1 MPKPSVFVS
10 DDEPT
15 EVLNLAN
22 IETISADPISSEIL
36 DNHTPLYLDP
46 HSVIDGENV
55 RPGETEG
62 EHSSRIKLL
71 AKQIRED
78 GQGVPVVVRK
88 IGSNFPSGTDAY
100 KVVEGQGRID
110 ALRLLQKQYMS
121 EGLEPLPAWCVLTSS
136 SDPWATAVKLN
147 VQRRNY
153 TDLQLSYLIS
163 QARAKYKWDG
173 KGGGK
178 KLAAFF
184 GLTEQHLVEYNT
196 IGAAPAD
203 VKSRLASGELSKS
216 GALALLKLTSG
227 SEQREAVAEKAKD
240 IATKKAAKTKEETD
254 AKYQASRK
262 KLEAAKAKNAK
273 EPQITSAQPPKVH
286 KSIPD
291 ADPTPAPA
299 PKKVRV
305 QAKDVAEAARAVA
318 EDKGEKAPVVKRNR
332 TEIITAIT
340 SLSELMPDLNN
351 THYNGKA
358 FLNGLLRFADG
369 TFSPK
374 QLQNRW
380 NTLIGVDPKKA
391 G

>member
-1 MPKPSVFVS
+1 MIPA
-10 DDEPT
+10 
-15 EVLNLAN
+15 EVL
-22 IETISADPISSEIL
+22 SS
-36 DNHTPLYLDP
+36 HQPLYLDP

-55 RPGETEG
+55 RPGETET
-62 EHSSRIKLL
+62 EHFARVKTL

-78 GQGVPVVVRK
+78 GQSVPIVVRRVLPE
-88 IGSNFPSGTDAY
+88 GYA
-100 KVVEGQGRID
+100 VVEGQGRID
-110 ALRLLQKQYMS
+110 ALRYLANQYKS
-121 EGLEPLPAWCVLTSS
+121 EGVDPLPAWCVLTSS
-136 SDPWATAVKLN
+136 SDSWATAVKLN

-153 TDLQLSYLIS
+153 TDLQLSDLIS
-163 QARAKYKWDG
+163 QARAKYGWDG

-184 GLTEQHLVEYNT
+184 GITEQHLVEYNT

-254 AKYQASRK
+254 AKYAASRK
-262 KLEAAKAKNAK
+262 KLEAAKEKNAK
-273 EPQITSAQPPKVH
+273 TDPQTTSAQSPKVH
-286 KSIPD
+286 KSIPPD
-291 ADPTPAPA
+291 ADPTPAPT
-299 PKKVRV
+299 PVKKVKV
-305 QAKDVAEAARAVA
+305 QAKDVAEAARELA
-318 EDKGEKAPVVKRNR
+318 ESTGGPAPAVKRNR
-332 TEIITAIT
+332 TEIIAAIT
-340 SLSELMPDLNN
+340 SLVELMPESL
-351 THYNGKA
+351 HFKSGKA
-358 FLNGLLRFADG
+358 FLNGILGFADG